1 MQEIVADDR
10 RRPPRRFGLAQI
22 VVVLSLFLVITAA
35 YIMPAKRQPE
45 STNIIGYFDFKFKTQ
60 HLKNVSQPWR
70 YTWHNSETVACVEQ
84 VNSFFAGKGKLLV
97 YDGAGNEVYAHRL
110 GADGVC
116 LTNSGVAGEWTIM
129 VVFDHEAN

>member
-10 RRPPRRFGLAQI
+10 RRPHRLFGLAQI
-22 VVVLSLFLVITAA
+22 AVVLSLFLVITAA

-45 STNIIGYFDFKFKTQ
+45 STSIVGYFDFKFKTQ
-60 HLKNVSQPWR
+60 HLKDVSQPWR
-70 YTWHNSETVACVEQ
+70 YTWYNSGTVACVEQ
-84 VNSFFAGKGKLLV
+84 INSLFARRGKLLV
-97 YDGAGNEVYAHRL
+97 YDGAGNEVYSHRL
-110 GADGVC
+110 GAEGVG